1 MAFNGTI
8 QEITLNMYGDA
19 KDDKYDEVQQGDSAS
34 RVIRFKL
41 KGFKNEDYAVPYGAG
56 VALCIKKSDG
66 KYVLCTGT
74 AETENTVLVTL
85 TSQACACAGKQPAQ
99 LYIYT
104 QDGDIKSQS
113 FYIKIPEATYKDDAI
128 KSENEVGVLIEAEK
142 YLRQILETKQRLD
155 LAASEEE
162 LRELKDQVTN
172 IVAASSGTEG
182 NAELQDI
189 RYGADGKTYPTAGEA
204 MRGQLERKADKDDA
218 MSWSDWFDLHRTG
231 WHGGVTFP
239 QFSTSQ
245 STLGTKTGDNANMVA
260 ETSTNTT
267 KGRNDYAGKPVT
279 DLMFNGIEVNGYI
292 DEDGEPHI
300 TAVKGSPNF
309 SRTGESGDVW
319 MAFLTPYY
327 KRISTDTEEGW
338 DFADHKVDD
347 LVPWPDSVRPDGSV
361 RSFYL
366 KSKYPGVT
374 GKDGLVGSISGCKLL
389 RNTSHNNQIAE
400 FAKKGSQYCGMTTTD
415 MAWAQWMDDMKFANH
430 NSQTFMAGAT
440 GYYNQYPATVTEDD
454 VKRIIISKNNAKNL
468 VVGSY
473 ASIGYGF
480 IQNGTVNT
488 DRGNDNVHKYADDVK
503 ILKIEDYDDNNSAVY
518 VDAPTA
524 FSTAAVALSDTL
536 TSPVYL
542 STMHWWSG
550 ACDDVLGPDGS
561 PSNCTSGK
569 EPFIL
574 SGVEFG
580 HGGFTVLADII
591 MSGVYDADTDTY
603 TQTPYIVH
611 DSRKI
616 ANNKITDDY
625 AKCSMTAPDTN
636 DSWQYISKEGYDP
649 QAPWL
654 QIPIEAKGSSSTGF
668 ADGVH
673 TGARNT
679 SLREFLWFGHLGNW
693 SRAGLRCAG
702 LHNGVDGA
710 GWGILR
716 RLSYLRR
723 GVAARG

>member
-19 KDDKYDEVQQGDSAS
+19 KDDKYVEVQQGDSAS

-142 YLRQILETKQRLD
+142 YLRQILDTKQRLD

-245 STLGTKTGDNANMVA
+245 STLGTKTGDNADMVA

-300 TAVKGSPNF
+300 TAVKGSPEF
-309 SRTGESGDVW
+309 SRDGSNGDVY
-319 MAFLTPYY
+319 MAFLTPFY
-327 KRISTDTEEGW
+327 KRIYSDTEDSW
-338 DFADHKVDD
+338 DFADHQLDGMK
-347 LVPWPDSVRPDGSV
+347 PWDGAVRQDGTY
-361 RSFYL
+361 RSFYFVA
-366 KSKYPGVT
+366 KYPGVYDD
-374 GKDGLVGSISGCKLL
+374 KNVVASISGKKLI
-389 RNTSHNNQIAE
+389 RDVSHNGQISM
-400 FAKKGSQYCGMTTTD
+400 FAKKGTQYCGMTSTD
-415 MAWAQWMDDMKFANH
+415 VAWAQWMIDMKFANR
-430 NSQTFMAGAT
+430 NSQATITGCT
-440 GYYNQYPATVTEDD
+440 GYSYQYPATVIEND
-454 VKRIIISKNNAKNL
+454 VKRIIISKNDAKNL
-468 VVGSY
+468 VVGSG
-473 ASIGYGF
+473 ASIGYAGVS
-480 IQNGTVNT
+480 NGAITM
-488 DRGNDNVHKYADDVK
+488 DRGYQNFHKYADDVK
-503 ILKIEDYDDNNSAVY
+503 ILKIEDYDDSNSAVY
-518 VDAPTA
+518 VDAPNA
-524 FSTAAVALSDTL
+524 FSTESVSLTDTL

-569 EPFIL
+569 EPFVL
-574 SGVEFG
+574 SGVELS
-580 HGGFTVLADII
+580 HGAYTTISDII
-591 MSGVYDADTDTY
+591 LSSVYDSDADTCS
-603 TQTPYIVH
+603 QTPYIVN
-611 DSRKI
+611 DNRKI
-616 ANNKITDDY
+616 ANNKLTDDY
-625 AKCSMTAPDTN
+625 VKLDITIPDTN
-636 DSWQYISKEGYDP
+636 DNWKYISKEGYDP
-649 QAPWL
+649 RYPFL
-654 QIPIEAKGSSSTGF
+654 QLPIEVMGSSTTGF
-668 ADGVH
+668 CDGLH
-673 TGARNT
+673 TGKRTT
-679 SLREFLWFGHLGNW
+679 SLREFLWGGNLRGG
-693 SRAGLRCAG
+693 SYAGLRCSFLGSA
-702 LHNGVDGA
+702 LDG
-710 GWGILR
+710 GWWFCCS
-716 RLSYLRR
+716 RLSSLRR
-723 GVAARG
+723 GVAA

>member
-8 QEITLNMYGDA
+8 QTLTVNMFGDA
-19 KDDKYDEVQQGDSAS
+19 KEDKYIEAQQGDTAS
-34 RVIRFKL
+34 RKVRFFL
-41 KGFKNEDYAVPYGAG
+41 KDFDGKPFTIPYDAKAV
-56 VALCIKKSDG
+56 LCIEKTDG
-66 KYVLCTGT
+66 KRVLCGGT
-74 AETENTVLVTL
+74 AETENAVVVEL
-85 TSQACACAGKQPAQ
+85 TTQACALAGKQRAQ
-99 LYIYT
+99 LYIYS
-104 QDGDIKSQS
+104 DEGDIKTQIM
-113 FYIKIPEATYKDDAI
+113 YLRIPEAPYRDDAI
-128 KSENEVGVLIEAEK
+128 KSENEVGVLIEAEA
-142 YLRQILETKQRLD
+142 YVRQILDVKERLED
-155 LAASEEE
+155 LATAEE
-162 LRELKDQVTN
+162 LAALKSRVDN
-172 IVAASSGTEG
+172 IVAAAGSTDG

-189 RYGADGKTYPTAGEA
+189 RVGADGVTYPTAGEA
-204 MRGQLERKADKDDA
+204 VREQFNQKANKDDA

-239 QFSTSQ
+239 QFSASQ
-245 STLGTKTGDNANMVA
+245 STLGTRTGDNAGIVVQ
-260 ETSTNTT
+260 TSTAAA
-267 KGRNDYAGKPVT
+267 KGRNDFANKPVT

-300 TAVKGSPNF
+300 TAVKGSPIF
-309 SRTGESGDVW
+309 SRTGENGDVW

-327 KRISTDTEEGW
+327 KRIYTETEEGW
-338 DFADHKVDD
+338 DIADHKIDG
-347 LVPWPDSVRPDGSV
+347 LEPWPDSVRPDGSV

-374 GKDGLVGSISGCKLL
+374 GKDGLVGSISGCKPL

-400 FAKKGSQYCGMTTTD
+400 FTKKGSQYCGMTTTD
-415 MAWAQWMDDMKFANH
+415 MAWAQWMSDMKFANH
-430 NSQTFMAGAT
+430 NSQTFMTGAT

-480 IQNGTVNT
+480 AQNGTVNT
-488 DRGNDNVHKYADDVK
+488 DRGNENVHKYADDVK

-518 VDAPTA
+518 VDAPAA
-524 FSTAAVALSDTL
+524 FSTAVVTLSDTL

-561 PSNCTSGK
+561 PSDCTSGK

-574 SGVEFG
+574 SGVELG
-580 HGGFTVLADII
+580 HGGYTVLADII
-591 MSGVYDADTDTY
+591 MSGVYDADADTY

-625 AKCSMTAPDTN
+625 VKCSMTTPDTN

-673 TGARNT
+673 TGGRNT
-679 SLREFLWFGHLGNW
+679 SLREFLWFGVLGNW
-693 SRAGLRCAG
+693 SNAGLRYAN
-702 LHNGVDGA
+702 LNNGVDGT
-710 GWGILR
+710 GWNILR